1 MIFREQARRCRV
13 AGEWRRYRYWVM
25 ALLITA
31 VLMLSSGVDFAQAQG
46 QYPAFENPYVN
57 DYGDVLS
64 PEQEASVRGRL
75 EQFRSDTGIHAV
87 LLTVNYFGN
96 YETGDS
102 TIESFATNLFNT
114 WGIGD
119 ATRNDGILVLVAP
132 GDRKMRI
139 ELGAGY
145 DSRADVTAQTII
157 DNQMLP
163 FFRDGQMAA
172 GTVSGVDA
180 VIQYFAPGAS
190 PPPPSVAS
198 EDVATDSAADTGDIG
213 VGILWFMLVPL
224 MAIGGVLRKVYG
236 WWNRRRSR
244 ECPTCSTD
252 LRRLSESDDDQY
264 LEPGE
269 RREESL
275 KSVDY
280 DVWLCPSCGYH
291 TTLSYNSLFS
301 RYQTCSKCRHRT
313 LSETSKTLVSSTYS
327 STGTAEVT
335 QDCKHC
341 GHHHTYTRT
350 IPRKQR
356 SSSSSSSG
364 GSRSSGGGGGR
375 SSGGGASGS
384 W

>member
-1 MIFREQARRCRV
+1 MTKRLSIKHLDSLRR
-13 AGEWRRYRYWVM
+13 GHHWRYWLM
-25 ALLITA
+25 ALCTTA
-31 VLMLSSGVDFAQAQG
+31 VLWLSSGVALAQAQG
-46 QYPAFENPYVN
+46 TYPAFEHPYVN

-64 PEQEASVRGRL
+64 PEQETNVGSRL
-75 EQFRSDTGIHAV
+75 EQFRSETGVHAV
-87 LLTVNYFGN
+87 LLTVDTFGR

-132 GDRKMRI
+132 GDRQMRI
-139 ELGAGY
+139 EVGAGY
-145 DSRADVTAQTII
+145 DSQADQTAQIII

-163 FFRDGQMAA
+163 YFRDGQMAA

-190 PPPPSVAS
+190 QPAQPS
-198 EDVATDSAADTGDIG
+198 SAATATQGSFWGRI
-213 VGILWFMLVPL
+213 IAFLLIPL
-224 MAIGGVLRKVYG
+224 SALGGLLRLVYG
-236 WWNRRRSR
+236 WWNRQRSR
-244 ECPTCSTD
+244 QCPTCQTEM
-252 LRRLSESDDDQY
+252 RRLSEQDDDQY
-264 LEPGE
+264 LEAGE

-280 DVWLCPSCGYH
+280 DVWLCPTCGYH

-301 RYQTCSKCRHRT
+301 RYRKCSQCHHKT
-313 LSETSKTLVSSTYS
+313 LSENSHTLVSPTYS
-327 STGTAEVT
+327 STGTAEIT

-341 GHHHTYTRT
+341 GHHHVFTRT

-364 GSRSSGGGGGR
+364 GGGS